1 MPEGFYYSCL
11 LACHVSWRED
21 QHVKVKNNISLS
33 GINGIFKENPT
44 EINPPQTEERH
55 DTSSSVSV
63 KDIKYWQRAST
74 RITHWADFHQRSIS
88 GKMSDLWPRFF
99 SLSLFWARPQ
109 SDTLTM
115 GHFFF
120 FFPTNFLSAECRGP
134 SGTAGANEASVMMLH
149 RRSRRH
155 HWHCRLCVVHDDDH
169 SLRLSF
175 TIKWAMHK
183 QRGLRRKRLA
193 GVSAICL
200 YALARDCAFIFAA
213 FHYIDVANLPSH

>member
-11 LACHVSWRED
+11 LACHASWRED
-21 QHVKVKNNISLS
+21 QHAKVKNNISLS

-99 SLSLFWARPQ
+99 SLSLSLLSETPE
-109 SDTLTM
+109 LTM

-120 FFPTNFLSAECRGP
+120 FSSFNQFPFCRGP

-149 RRSRRH
+149 RRSRRR
-155 HWHCRLCVVHDDDH
+155 HWHCRLCVVHDDYH

-175 TIKWAMHK
+175 TIKWSVHT

-213 FHYIDVANLPSH
+213 FHHIDVANLPSH